1 MDPQQD
7 VIELPD
13 KHPLRIRA
21 EKAEAQRNDLLAA
34 LKALAD
40 RADATSE
47 CDHKRIS
54 CEDIGCI
61 GAEVRRARGAIS
73 RAEAN

>member
-1 MDPQQD
+1 MTT
-7 VIELPD
+7 IEHAAGLELAR
-13 KHPLRIRA
+13 KVCA
-21 EKAEAQRNDLLAA
+21 VENQRDELLTA

-61 GAEVRRARGAIS
+61 GAEVRRARVAIA

>member
-1 MDPQQD
+1 M
-7 VIELPD
+7 EEA
-13 KHPLRIRA
+13 IRA
-21 EKAEAQRNDLLAA
+21 LESQLKWHEHLTDELLAA

-40 RADATSE
+40 KVDATGE

-61 GAEVRRARGAIS
+61 GVEVRRARSVIAKAAGAEQ
-73 RAEAN
+73 AG